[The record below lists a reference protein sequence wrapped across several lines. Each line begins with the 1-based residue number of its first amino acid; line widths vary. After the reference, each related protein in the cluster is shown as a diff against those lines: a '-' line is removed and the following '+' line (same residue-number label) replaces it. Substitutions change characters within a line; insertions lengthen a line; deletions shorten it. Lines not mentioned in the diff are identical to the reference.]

1 MDGAKVKNNKHYSRQ
16 GKGSTTQYK
25 NNMKFI
31 KYSRKTTFSSKNTQ
45 REMNARVQHS
55 KWGAVEWEVRLWST
69 KMRERMSLAMKCNL
83 RLRLS

>member
-16 GKGSTTQYK
+16 GKGSTTKYK
-25 NNMKFI
+25 KYKK

-69 KMRERMSLAMKCNL
+69 KMREDVISNEM
-83 RLRLS
+83 